1 MHGDAPASEAGL
13 MRLLELPHHPHRRRL
28 RGHGYFKQFGP
39 GIVTGAADDDPSG
52 IGTNSQVG
60 AAFGFGL
67 LWTTL
72 ATLPLAVAVQ
82 EATARLGLVT
92 GKGLAAPLRERFAR
106 PVLVGA
112 VVLVAVANTFNIGAD
127 IGSMAAAAGLLV
139 PVPFAVATIAFAMVM
154 VILELAVPYHR
165 YARVLRWLT
174 VSLLAYVG
182 VLFVVQVD
190 WVDALAHTLVP
201 HLPPGRAGVAALLA
215 IFGTTIP
222 PYLFFWQAGEEL
234 EEQTERHD
242 PVDCDHLA
250 AMRLDVAAGMGSGV
264 GVIFAIMTTAAVTLG
279 AHGTVQVSTAQQAAQ
294 ALRPL
299 AGNLA
304 GLLFAA
310 GIVGTGLLAVPVL
323 AGSTAY
329 AVAETLGWREGL
341 ARRVSQA
348 RAFYAVIAASILVG
362 VATNFVGVGPIRA
375 LYLAAILNGVAA
387 PPLLVLILLLARSKS
402 ALGQH
407 RSGLL
412 SQLLVGGAAVVMAV
426 LSLLVVLP

>member
-1 MHGDAPASEAGL
+1 MYGDAPASEAGL
-13 MRLLELPHHPHRRRL
+13 MRLLELRHHPHRRLL
-28 RGHGYFKQFGP
+28 RGHGYFKRLGP

-52 IGTNSQVG
+52 IGTYSQVG

-92 GKGLAAPLRERFAR
+92 GKGLAALIRERFAR

-139 PVPFAVATIAFAMVM
+139 PVPYAVATIAFAMVM
-154 VILELAVPYHR
+154 VVLEVTVPYHR
-165 YARVLRWLT
+165 YARVLRWLAL
-174 VSLLAYVG
+174 SLLAYVG
-182 VLFVVQVD
+182 VLVVVHVD
-190 WVDALAHTLVP
+190 WAAALASTVVP
-201 HLPPGRAGVAALLA
+201 RLQLDRAGLAALLA
-215 IFGTTIP
+215 VFGTTIS
-222 PYLFFWQAGEEL
+222 PYLFFWQAGEEI
-234 EEQTERHD
+234 EEQAERHD
-242 PVDCDHLA
+242 LVDRDHLA
-250 AMRLDVAAGMGSGV
+250 AMRLDVVAGMGSGV
-264 GVIFAIMTTAAVTLG
+264 GVMFAIMTTAAVTLG
-279 AHGTVQVSTAQQAAQ
+279 AHGPVQVSTAQQAAQ

-341 ARRVSQA
+341 GRGVSQA
-348 RAFYAVIAASILVG
+348 RAFYTVIAVSILVG
-362 VATNFVGVGPIRA
+362 VAMNFVGVGPIRA

-387 PPLLVLILLLARSKS
+387 PPLLVLILLLARSKDV
-402 ALGQH
+402 LGRH
-407 RSGLL
+407 RSGVL
-412 SQLLVGGAAVVMAV
+412 SQLLVGAAAVAMTV
-426 LSLLVVLP
+426 LSLLAVLR